1 MRRILATS
9 AVTLLLLLPAG
20 CGRTNPVPAVV
31 KDAPASGSTLT
42 LESSSGHAKNG
53 VVYIEGAVP
62 RFRLTDTAGNQIQP
76 DPGPDREAPTYSGL
90 AAGTYTLN
98 AGQRPCDGN
107 CGYLD
112 PLTDRCKKE
121 ITVSDDLTVH
131 VAFTD
136 GAPCRIS
143 LG

>member
-20 CGRTNPVPAVV
+20 CGGTNPVPTVV

-42 LESSSGHAKNG
+42 LESSPGPAKNG
-53 VVYIEGAVP
+53 GMYIEGAVP
-62 RFRLTDTAGNQIQP
+62 RFHLTDTAGKEIEP
-76 DPGPDREAPTYSGL
+76 DPDPDGEAPTYSGL
-90 AAGTYTLN
+90 AAGTYTLS

-121 ITVSDDLTVH
+121 ITVAADLTVH